1 MAAAK
6 PEIPHIAA
14 GGRDGI
20 EIATA
25 LDLINTLEQIVL
37 KYQPK

>member
-6 PEIPHIAA
+6 PEKLHIAA
-14 GGRDGI
+14 GRRDGI

-25 LDLINTLEQIVL
+25 SDFINTLEQIV
-37 KYQPK
+37 